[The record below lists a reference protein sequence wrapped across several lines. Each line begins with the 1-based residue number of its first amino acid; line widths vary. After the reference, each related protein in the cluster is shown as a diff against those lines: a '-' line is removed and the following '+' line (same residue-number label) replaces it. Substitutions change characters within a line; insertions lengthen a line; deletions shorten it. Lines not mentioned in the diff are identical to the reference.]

1 MSTLAVVSS
10 ASARSALEHM
20 FAQGVF
26 LFVKHTQLWL
36 CLLGASV
43 AVCAAASL
51 ASSAA
56 SLRPA
61 SASSSSIELGPT
73 PGSGVG
79 LDSPA
84 QSSIGEEDEDESD
97 AETVQLEGV
106 GGGGG
111 SSVASRRSSSFR
123 LAAQQPEIETATDPL
138 QWNREVES
146 MINNPPQ
153 DTFKSFHLSAEP
165 SLSSWVIPQEAQQQ
179 PKEEIVKQPLAPSLN
194 MHAIPEHQAVPQSSA
209 RTSRSASVFSSK
221 SSSSSPRR
229 EPLEDFTQLPAN

>member
-1 MSTLAVVSS
+1 MVWHLTGGGSESPA
-10 ASARSALEHM
+10 ARSIP
-20 FAQGVF
+20 
-26 LFVKHTQLWL
+26 
-36 CLLGASV
+36 
-43 AVCAAASL
+43 SL

-106 GGGGG
+106 GGGG

-194 MHAIPEHQAVPQSSA
+194 MHAIPEHQAVPQASA

-229 EPLEDFTQLPAN
+229 EPLEAFTQLPAN

>member
-1 MSTLAVVSS
+1 MVWHLTGGSGSESPA
-10 ASARSALEHM
+10 ARSIP
-20 FAQGVF
+20 
-26 LFVKHTQLWL
+26 
-36 CLLGASV
+36 
-43 AVCAAASL
+43 SL

-97 AETVQLEGV
+97 AETVQPDGA
-106 GGGGG
+106 GS

-123 LAAQQPEIETATDPL
+123 LTAQQPEIETATDPL

-179 PKEEIVKQPLAPSLN
+179 PKEDIVKQPLAPSLN
-194 MHAIPEHQAVPQSSA
+194 MHAIPEHQAVPQSST